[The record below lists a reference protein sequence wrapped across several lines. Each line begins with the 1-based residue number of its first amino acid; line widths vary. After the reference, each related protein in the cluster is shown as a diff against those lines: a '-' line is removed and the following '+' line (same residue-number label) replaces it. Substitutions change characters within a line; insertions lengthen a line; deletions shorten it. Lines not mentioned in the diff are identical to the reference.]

1 MNIIKGRVWKFGD
14 SIDTDVISPG
24 GDRQD
29 RLKETTMAAIRPEF
43 PKEVKPGDILVAG
56 SNFGCGSHRETANT
70 ILRDVGISAIVAE
83 SIARI
88 FFRVSISLAY
98 PTFVA
103 KGITGIVKD
112 GDQLEIDYERGI
124 VKNLSSGAS
133 VALTKYPPSVEAI
146 FNVGGL
152 LPLLKQRYE
161 TEKRIILTH
170 Q

>member
-1 MNIIKGRVWKFGD
+1 MNVIKGRVWKFGD

-24 GDRQD
+24 GDRSE
-29 RLKETTMAAIRPEF
+29 RLMETTMAAVRPEF

-56 SNFGCGSHRETANT
+56 RNFGCGSHRETANT
-70 ILRDVGISAIVAE
+70 ILRDIGVRAIVAE

-103 KGITGIVKD
+103 AGIGSMVKD
-112 GDQLEIDYERGI
+112 GDELEINYDKGLVTNISTGESI
-124 VKNLSSGAS
+124 P
-133 VALTKYPPSVEAI
+133 LTKYPSSVEEI
-146 FNVGGL
+146 FNAGGL

-161 TEKRIILTH
+161 SEKK
-170 Q
+170 